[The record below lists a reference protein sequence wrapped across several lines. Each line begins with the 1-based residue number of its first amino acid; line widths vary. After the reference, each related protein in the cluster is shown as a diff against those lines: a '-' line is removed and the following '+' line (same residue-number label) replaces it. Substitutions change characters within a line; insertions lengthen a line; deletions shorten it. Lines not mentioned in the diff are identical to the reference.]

1 MSKKFLNRIIE
12 NEVYFLEMK
21 LHLKETLDNAEQRKM
36 RYVRAVC
43 LFFEEYEFCDLLQ
56 MAKVTNLRGTVFL

>member
-12 NEVYFLEMK
+12 NEVYSLEMK

-43 LFFEEYEFCDLLQ
+43 LFLRSMNSAIYGKWQRLR
-56 MAKVTNLRGTVFL
+56 NLRGTVFL